1 MQGPPSSIKEG
12 RRAKPAL
19 LSGAE
24 GTSDSV
30 PQGLI
35 GAVPARGSPFW
46 PSSGKAAGPHLGVWV
61 RTSPA
66 PSRHAPGGTHTQ
78 MAKWVEP
85 IPQGEA
91 ASLGPTENPW
101 VPSTP
106 TQKGTQG

>member
-1 MQGPPSSIKEG
+1 
-12 RRAKPAL
+12 
-19 LSGAE
+19 
-24 GTSDSV
+24 
-30 PQGLI
+30 
-35 GAVPARGSPFW
+35 
-46 PSSGKAAGPHLGVWV
+46 
-61 RTSPA
+61 
-66 PSRHAPGGTHTQ
+66 